1 MLNKD
6 LKDIQLNLHQ
16 LDSSINSVLEFIRNN
31 KNRNASSDNN
41 DIQNAFLVIESAIQK
56 VLWKKEEVE
65 KAKAEFKKQLG

>member
-6 LKDIQLNLHQ
+6 LKDIQLSLHQ

-31 KNRNASSDNN
+31 KNRNASTDNN
-41 DIQNAFLVIESAIQK
+41 DIQNAFLVIESAFQK

-65 KAKAEFKKQLG
+65 KAKADFKKQMG